1 MNLQEFK
8 DRFDYD
14 GSIVLL
20 EGKRDIL
27 ENDKEKLIAL
37 GNLIASSTSKM
48 IFRSGNAEGADQ
60 YFSEGVALVNKAR
73 LHVIT
78 PYSDH
83 RKKTN
88 PAFQTFPLDQ
98 MNMANEADVIYQ
110 SKNNKKTKVLIDKY
124 IAGDINRTTIK
135 AAYIIRDTVKVI
147 GTSTIKPASFGIF
160 YDDLNNPQTGGTGH
174 TMKICILNKIPL
186 IDQRT
191 WFKWL

>member
-110 SKNNKKTKVLIDKY
+110 SKNNKKTKGLIDKY

-135 AAYIIRDTVKVI
+135 AAYIMRDTVKVI